1 MLLDAV
7 LGRFLDQSPMTV
19 AVRGTLEYAL
29 DANAL
34 DALFDQT
41 AGPRPDRQLLFST
54 CVDLMTTVVCRVKP
68 SIHAAYQASDH
79 IGVSVSA
86 VYRRL
91 ARVGTN
97 AGEQLVRHTARRL
110 EPILRQTGWAHPDL
124 LPGYRVKVLDGNHL
138 AHTQRRIKPLRNV
151 IAGPLPGHSLVV
163 LDPALGLALD
173 VVCCEDAH
181 AQERTLLGPIL
192 DTVAPRDVWV
202 ADRNFCTTGLLFG
215 IARRKGSFVI
225 RRHATTL
232 TWERESEWKQ
242 VGRTETGT
250 LAEQTIWLQNPG
262 GDGTELAV
270 RRVRLTLDEPTQD
283 GDLVIELL
291 TNLPSEVTCVS
302 VATLY
307 RSRWTVEAL
316 FGRLT
321 TVLKCEVNTLGYPP
335 AALFG
340 FCVALAS
347 SNVYA
352 GVKGA
357 LRSAHGVAVTEG
369 MSDYH
374 LALEVSSV
382 SRGLAIAVPAET
394 WSEIGSW
401 SVEQMSGWLVCLAK
415 RTKLSR
421 YPKAKRGPKK
431 PKTRRTRFADK
442 THIATSRL
450 LNDEQT

>member
-1 MLLDAV
+1 
-7 LGRFLDQSPMTV
+7 MTV

-34 DALFDQT
+34 DALFDDVTGQ
-41 AGPRPDRQLLFST
+41 RKDRQLLFST

-68 SIHAAYQASDH
+68 SINAAYEADDH
-79 IGVSVSA
+79 ITVSVSA

-91 ARVGTN
+91 SRLRTA
-97 AGEQLVRHTARRL
+97 AGRQLVQHTAARL
-110 EPILRQTGWAHPDL
+110 EPIIRQSGWANPDL
-124 LPGYRVKVLDGNHL
+124 LPGYRVKILDGNHL

-173 VVCCEDAH
+173 VICCEDGH
-181 AQERTLLGPIL
+181 AQERSLLGPIL

-215 IARRKGSFVI
+215 IAKRGGFFVI
-225 RRHATTL
+225 RRHGSTL
-232 TWERESEWKQ
+232 TWRRESEWKPM
-242 VGRTETGT
+242 GRTDTGT
-250 LAEQTIWLQNPG
+250 LTEQTIWLENP
-262 GDGTELAV
+262 DGSELAV
-270 RRVRLTLDEPTQD
+270 RRVRLTLDEPTED
-283 GDLVIELL
+283 GDFVIEML
-291 TNLPSEVTCVS
+291 TNLPEEVTCEL
-302 VATLY
+302 VAKLY

-357 LRSAHGVAVTEG
+357 LRSVHGVAATEQV
-369 MSDYH
+369 SDYH

-382 SRGLAIAVPAET
+382 SRGLAIAVPEET
-394 WSEIGSW
+394 WSEIGNW
-401 SVEQMSGWLVCLAK
+401 SVEQMSQWLVSLAK

-421 YPKAKRGPKK
+421 YPKSKRGPKK
-431 PKTRRTRFADK
+431 PKTRRTRFAEK
-442 THIATSRL
+442 KHIATSRL

>member
-1 MLLDAV
+1 
-7 LGRFLDQSPMTV
+7 MTV

-29 DANAL
+29 DADAL

-41 AGPRPDRQLLFST
+41 AGPRQDRQLLFST
-54 CVDLMTTVVCRVKP
+54 CVALMTTVVCRIKP
-68 SIHAAYQASDH
+68 SIHAAYQADDH

-91 ARVGTN
+91 ARVSTN
-97 AGEQLVRHTARRL
+97 AGEQLVRHTAKRL
-110 EPILRQTGWAHPDL
+110 EPILRQTSWANPDVR
-124 LPGYRVKVLDGNHL
+124 PGYRVKVLDGNHL
-138 AHTQRRIKPLRNV
+138 AHTPRRIKRLRNV

-192 DTVAPRDVWV
+192 ETVAPRDVWI

-215 IARRKGSFVI
+215 IAKRNGFFVI
-225 RRHATTL
+225 RRQATTL
-232 TWERESEWKQ
+232 TWERESEWEQ
-242 VGRTETGT
+242 VGRTDTGT
-250 LAEQTIWLQNPG
+250 SAEQTIWLQNP
-262 GDGTELAV
+262 DGTELEV
-270 RRVRLTLDEPTQD
+270 RRVRLTLDEPTED

-291 TNLPSEVTCVS
+291 TNLPAEVTCVS
-302 VATLY
+302 VAKLY

-369 MSDYH
+369 VSDYH

-382 SRGLAIAVPAET
+382 SRGLAMAVSEQT
-394 WSEIGSW
+394 WSEIGGW
-401 SVEQMSGWLVCLAK
+401 SVERMSQWLVSLAE

>member
-34 DALFDQT
+34 DALFDDT
-41 AGPRPDRQLLFST
+41 AGARSDRQLLFST
-54 CVDLMTTVVCRVKP
+54 CVDLMTTVVCRIKP
-68 SIHAAYQASDH
+68 SIHAAYQADDH

-91 ARVGTN
+91 ARVRTD
-97 AGEQLVRHTARRL
+97 AGEQLVRHTATRL
-110 EPILRQTGWAHPDL
+110 EPILRQAGWADPDV

-138 AHTQRRIKPLRNV
+138 AHTQRRLERLRNV

-215 IARRKGSFVI
+215 IAKRKGFFVI
-225 RRHATTL
+225 RRHAATL

-242 VGRTETGT
+242 AGRTDTGT
-250 LAEQTIWLQNPG
+250 LTEQTIWLQNPD

-270 RRVRLTLDEPTQD
+270 RRVRLTLDEPTED
-283 GDLVIELL
+283 GDSVIEIV
-291 TNLPSEVTCVS
+291 TNLPSEVTCAL
-302 VATLY
+302 VAELY
-307 RSRWTVEAL
+307 RSRWAVEAL

-321 TVLKCEVNTLGYPP
+321 TVLKCELNTPGYPP

-340 FCVALAS
+340 FCVALAAG
-347 SNVYA
+347 NVYA

-357 LRSAHGVAVTEG
+357 LRAAHGAAAADGV
-369 MSDYH
+369 SDYH
-374 LALEVSSV
+374 LALEVSGACP
-382 SRGLAIAVPAET
+382 GLWIAVPVET
-394 WSEIGSW
+394 WAGIGAW
-401 SVEQMSGWLVCLAK
+401 SVGQMAEWLKGLA
-415 RTKLSR
+415 RGANLGR
-421 YPKAKRGPKK
+421 YRKATRGPKR
-431 PKTRRTRFADK
+431 PRPPRTRFAEAR
-442 THIATSRL
+442 HISTSRL
-450 LNDEQT
+450 LNGEQT

>member
-34 DALFDQT
+34 DALFDDT
-41 AGPRPDRQLLFST
+41 VGTRSDRQLLFST
-54 CVDLMTTVVCRVKP
+54 CVDLMTTVVCRIKP
-68 SIHAAYQASDH
+68 SIHAAYQADDH
-79 IGVSVSA
+79 INVSVSA

-91 ARVGTN
+91 ARVRTD
-97 AGEQLVRHTARRL
+97 AGEHLVRHTATRL
-110 EPILRQTGWAHPDL
+110 EPILRQAGWANPAV

-138 AHTQRRIKPLRNV
+138 AHTQRRLKRLRNV

-181 AQERTLLGPIL
+181 AQERTLLGPVL
-192 DTVAPRDVWV
+192 DTVAPRDVWI

-215 IARRKGSFVI
+215 IAKRKGFFVI
-225 RRHATTL
+225 RRHAATL
-232 TWERESEWKQ
+232 TWERESEWKPM
-242 VGRTETGT
+242 GRTETGT
-250 LAEQTIWLQNPG
+250 LTEQTIGLQNPD
-262 GDGTELAV
+262 GDGTELEV
-270 RRVRLTLDEPTQD
+270 RRVRLTLDEPTED
-283 GDLVIELL
+283 GDLLIELL
-291 TNLPSEVTCVS
+291 TNLPAEVTCVL
-302 VATLY
+302 VAKLY

-340 FCVALAS
+340 FCVALAC

-352 GVKGA
+352 CVKGA
-357 LRSAHGVAVTEG
+357 LRSAHGEAVAEG
-369 MSDYH
+369 VSDYH

-382 SRGLAIAVPAET
+382 CRGLAIAVPGET

-401 SVEQMSGWLVCLAK
+401 SVERMSQWLLSLAK

-421 YPKAKRGPKK
+421 YPKTKRGPKK

>member
-1 MLLDAV
+1 M
-7 LGRFLDQSPMTV
+7 
-19 AVRGTLEYAL
+19 
-29 DANAL
+29 
-34 DALFDQT
+34 
-41 AGPRPDRQLLFST
+41 
-54 CVDLMTTVVCRVKP
+54 
-68 SIHAAYQASDH
+68 
-79 IGVSVSA
+79 
-86 VYRRL
+86 
-91 ARVGTN
+91 
-97 AGEQLVRHTARRL
+97 
-110 EPILRQTGWAHPDL
+110 
-124 LPGYRVKVLDGNHL
+124 
-138 AHTQRRIKPLRNV
+138 
-151 IAGPLPGHSLVV
+151 
-163 LDPALGLALD
+163 D

-192 DTVAPRDVWV
+192 DTVAERDVWV

-215 IARRKGSFVI
+215 IAKRRGFFVI
-225 RRHATTL
+225 RRHAVTL

-242 VGRTETGT
+242 VGRTDTGT
-250 LAEQTIWLQNPG
+250 LAEQTIWLQNSD
-262 GDGTELAV
+262 GDGTELEV
-270 RRVRLTLDEPTQD
+270 RRVRLTLDEPTED
-283 GDLVIELL
+283 GDVVIEFV
-291 TNLPSEVTCVS
+291 TNLPAEVACAL
-302 VATLY
+302 VAKLY

-357 LRSAHGVAVTEG
+357 LRCVHGVAVTEG
-369 MSDYH
+369 VSDYH

-382 SRGLAIAVPAET
+382 SGGLAIAVPGET
-394 WSEIGSW
+394 WSGIESW
-401 SVEQMSGWLVCLAK
+401 SVDRMSQWLVSLAK

-442 THIATSRL
+442 KHIATSRL
-450 LNDEQT
+450 LGNGFAHQMVTDPKNKDLCQV

>member
-1 MLLDAV
+1 
-7 LGRFLDQSPMTV
+7 V
-19 AVRGTLEYAL
+19 AVRSTLEYAL
-29 DANAL
+29 DAEAL
-34 DALFDQT
+34 DALFDLSV
-41 AGPRPDRQLLFST
+41 GHCDDRQLLFST
-54 CVDLMTTVVCRVKP
+54 CVDLMTTVVCRIKP
-68 SIHAAYQASDH
+68 SIHAAYQADDH
-79 IGVSVSA
+79 ITVSVSA
-86 VYRRL
+86 VYKRL
-91 ARVGTN
+91 ARVRTD
-97 AGEQLVRHTARRL
+97 AGRQLVRHTAGRL
-110 EPILRQTGWAHPDL
+110 EPIIRQSGWANPDL

-138 AHTQRRIKPLRNV
+138 AHTQRRLKLLRNV

-173 VVCCEDAH
+173 VICCEDAH
-181 AQERTLLGPIL
+181 AQERSLLGPIL
-192 DTVAPRDVWV
+192 DTVVERDVWV

-215 IARRKGSFVI
+215 IAKRKGFFVI
-225 RRHATTL
+225 RRHASTL
-232 TWERESEWKQ
+232 TWERESAWKQ
-242 VGRTETGT
+242 VGRTDTGT
-250 LAEQTIWLQNPG
+250 LSEQTIWLQNPA

-270 RRVRLTLDEPTQD
+270 RRVRLTLDEPTEE
-283 GDLVIELL
+283 GDLMMEFL
-291 TNLPSEVTCVS
+291 TNLPPEVTCVL
-302 VATLY
+302 VAKLY

-357 LRSAHGVAVTEG
+357 LRSVHGEAVTEQV
-369 MSDYH
+369 SDYH

-382 SRGLAIAVPAET
+382 SRGLAIAVPGET
-394 WSEIGSW
+394 WSEIGNW
-401 SVEQMSGWLVCLAK
+401 SVEQISQWLTSLAK

-421 YPKAKRGPKK
+421 YPKSKRGPKK

-442 THIATSRL
+442 KHIATSRL

>member
-1 MLLDAV
+1 MLLDAI

-19 AVRGTLEYAL
+19 AVRSTLEYAL
-29 DANAL
+29 DAAAL
-34 DALFDQT
+34 DALFAQT
-41 AGPRPDRQLLFST
+41 ASPCSERQLLFST
-54 CVDLMTTVVCRVKP
+54 CVDLMTTVVCRIKP
-68 SIHAAYQASDH
+68 TIHAAYQANDH
-79 IGVSVSA
+79 ISVSVSV

-91 ARVGTN
+91 ARVSTD
-97 AGEQLVRHTARRL
+97 AGRQLVRHTAERL
-110 EPILRQTGWAHPDL
+110 EPILRQSGWANPDL

-138 AHTQRRIKPLRNV
+138 AHTQRRIKLLRNV

-163 LDPALGLALD
+163 LDPALGLVLD

-192 DTVAPRDVWV
+192 DTVAKRDVWV

-215 IARRKGSFVI
+215 IAKRKGFFVI
-225 RRHATTL
+225 RRHAATL

-242 VGRTETGT
+242 VGRTDTGT
-250 LAEQTIWLQNPG
+250 LAEQTIWLQNPNEE
-262 GDGTELAV
+262 GTELAV
-270 RRVRLTLDEPTQD
+270 RRVRLTLDEPTED
-283 GDLVIELL
+283 GDLVIEFL
-291 TNLPSEVTCVS
+291 TNLPTEVTCVL
-302 VATLY
+302 VAKLY

-357 LRSAHGVAVTEG
+357 LRSVHGVAVTDQV
-369 MSDYH
+369 SDYH

-382 SRGLAIAVPAET
+382 SRGLAIAVSEET

-401 SVEQMSGWLVCLAK
+401 SVERMSQWLMSLAK

-421 YPKAKRGPKK
+421 YPKSKRGPKK
-431 PKTRRTRFADK
+431 PKTRRTRFAEK
-442 THIATSRL
+442 KHIATSRL

>member
-19 AVRGTLEYAL
+19 AVRSTLEYAL
-29 DANAL
+29 DAKAL
-34 DALFDQT
+34 DALFDDVT
-41 AGPRPDRQLLFST
+41 GPRQDRKLLFST
-54 CVDLMTTVVCRVKP
+54 CVDLMTAVVCRIKP
-68 SIHAAYQASDH
+68 TIHAAYQANDH

-86 VYRRL
+86 VYQRL
-91 ARVGTN
+91 ARVRTD
-97 AGEQLVRHTARRL
+97 AGQQLVRHTAQRL
-110 EPILRQTGWAHPDL
+110 EPIIRQAGWANPDV

-151 IAGPLPGHSLVV
+151 VAGPLPGHSLVV
-163 LDPALGLALD
+163 LDPALGLAID
-173 VVCCEDAH
+173 VICCEDAH
-181 AQERTLLGPIL
+181 AQERSLLGPIL

-202 ADRNFCTTGLLFG
+202 ADRNFCTSALLFG
-215 IARRKGSFVI
+215 IAQRKGHFVI
-225 RRHATTL
+225 RRHAATL
-232 TWERESEWKQ
+232 TWERESEWKS
-242 VGRTETGT
+242 VGRTATGT
-250 LAEQTIWLQNPG
+250 LAEQTIVLQNPD
-262 GDGTELAV
+262 GDGMELAV
-270 RRVRLTLDEPTQD
+270 RRVRLTLDEPTED
-283 GDLVIELL
+283 GDLMIEIL
-291 TNLPSEVTCVS
+291 TNLPAEVSCVV
-302 VATLY
+302 VAQLY

-357 LRSAHGVAVTEG
+357 LRCVHGAAVTEQV
-369 MSDYH
+369 SDYH

-382 SRGLAIAVPAET
+382 SRGLAIAVPEEI

-401 SVEQMSGWLVCLAK
+401 SVERMSQWLMNLAK

-442 THIATSRL
+442 KHIATSRL
-450 LNDEQT
+450 LDDEQT

>member
-7 LGRFLDQSPMTV
+7 SGRFLDQSPMTV
-19 AVRGTLEYAL
+19 AVRSTLEYAL

-34 DALFDQT
+34 DALFDDVT
-41 AGPRPDRQLLFST
+41 GPRQDRQLLFST
-54 CVDLMTTVVCRVKP
+54 CVDLMTTVVCRVQP
-68 SIHAAYQASDH
+68 SLHAAYQAADP

-91 ARVGTN
+91 ARVRTN
-97 AGEQLVRHTARRL
+97 AGEQLVRHTATRL
-110 EPILRQTGWAHPDL
+110 EPILRQKGWAQPDL

-138 AHTQRRIKPLRNV
+138 AHTQRRIQPLRDV

-163 LDPALGLALD
+163 LDPALGLALE

-192 DTVAPRDVWV
+192 DTVASRDVWV
-202 ADRNFCTTGLLFG
+202 ADRNFCTTGFLFG
-215 IARRKGSFVI
+215 IAKRNGFFVI
-225 RRHATTL
+225 RRHAATL
-232 TWERESEWKQ
+232 TWERESEWKPM
-242 VGRTETGT
+242 GRTETGT
-250 LAEQTIWLQNPG
+250 LTEQTIWLQNPG

-270 RRVRLTLDEPTQD
+270 RRVRLTLDEPTDD
-283 GDLVIELL
+283 GDLVIEIV
-291 TNLPSEVTCVS
+291 TNLPAEVTAAL
-302 VATLY
+302 VATVY
-307 RSRWTVEAL
+307 RTRWTVEAL

-335 AALFG
+335 AALFA

-352 GVKGA
+352 CVKGA
-357 LRSAHGVAVTEG
+357 LRSAHGETATEQV
-369 MSDYH
+369 SDYH

-382 SRGLAIAVPAET
+382 SRGLAIAVPEDT
-394 WSEIGSW
+394 WSGIGLW
-401 SVEQMSGWLVCLAK
+401 SVEQMSEWLASLAT
-415 RTKLSR
+415 RTQLRR
-421 YPKAKRGPKK
+421 YPKSKRGPKK

-450 LNDEQT
+450 LNDEHT

>member
-19 AVRGTLEYAL
+19 AVRGTWEYAL

-34 DALFDQT
+34 DALFDHT
-41 AGPRPDRQLLFST
+41 AGPRTDRQLLFST

-68 SIHAAYQASDH
+68 SIHAAYQADDH

-91 ARVGTN
+91 ARVSTN
-97 AGEQLVRHTARRL
+97 AGEQLVRHTAKRL
-110 EPILRQTGWAHPDL
+110 EPILRQTGWGHPDL

-138 AHTQRRIKPLRNV
+138 ARTQRRNKPLRNV

-215 IARRKGSFVI
+215 IAKRKGFFVI

-242 VGRTETGT
+242 VGRTDTGT
-250 LAEQTIWLQNPG
+250 LAEQTIWLQNPD
-262 GDGTELAV
+262 GDGTELEV
-270 RRVRLTLDEPTQD
+270 RRVRLTLDEPTED
-283 GDLVIELL
+283 GDVVIEFV
-291 TNLPSEVTCVS
+291 TN
-302 VATLY
+302 
-307 RSRWTVEAL
+307 
-316 FGRLT
+316 
-321 TVLKCEVNTLGYPP
+321 
-335 AALFG
+335 
-340 FCVALAS
+340 
-347 SNVYA
+347 
-352 GVKGA
+352 
-357 LRSAHGVAVTEG
+357 
-369 MSDYH
+369 
-374 LALEVSSV
+374 
-382 SRGLAIAVPAET
+382 
-394 WSEIGSW
+394 
-401 SVEQMSGWLVCLAK
+401 
-415 RTKLSR
+415 
-421 YPKAKRGPKK
+421 
-431 PKTRRTRFADK
+431 
-442 THIATSRL
+442 
-450 LNDEQT
+450 

>member
-1 MLLDAV
+1 M
-7 LGRFLDQSPMTV
+7 PTP
-19 AVRGTLEYAL
+19 
-29 DANAL
+29 AL
-34 DALFDQT
+34 DALFDDVTGQ
-41 AGPRPDRQLLFST
+41 RKDRQLLFST

-68 SIHAAYQASDH
+68 SINAAYEADDH
-79 IGVSVSA
+79 ITVSVSA

-91 ARVGTN
+91 SRLRTA
-97 AGEQLVRHTARRL
+97 AGRQLVQHTAARL
-110 EPILRQTGWAHPDL
+110 EPIIRQSGWANPDL
-124 LPGYRVKVLDGNHL
+124 LPGYRVKILDGNHL

-173 VVCCEDAH
+173 VICCEDGH
-181 AQERTLLGPIL
+181 AQERSLLGPIL

-215 IARRKGSFVI
+215 IAKRGGFFVI
-225 RRHATTL
+225 RRHGSTL
-232 TWERESEWKQ
+232 TWRRESEWKPM
-242 VGRTETGT
+242 GRTDTGT
-250 LAEQTIWLQNPG
+250 LTEQTIWLENP
-262 GDGTELAV
+262 DGSELAV
-270 RRVRLTLDEPTQD
+270 RRVRLTLDEPTED
-283 GDLVIELL
+283 GDFVIEML
-291 TNLPSEVTCVS
+291 TNLPEEVTCEL
-302 VATLY
+302 VAKLY

-357 LRSAHGVAVTEG
+357 LRSVHGVAATEQV
-369 MSDYH
+369 SDYH

-382 SRGLAIAVPAET
+382 SRGLAIAVPEET
-394 WSEIGSW
+394 WSEIGNW
-401 SVEQMSGWLVCLAK
+401 SVEQMSQWLVSLAK

-421 YPKAKRGPKK
+421 YPKSKRGPKK
-431 PKTRRTRFADK
+431 PKTRRTRFAEK
-442 THIATSRL
+442 KHIATSRL

>member
-1 MLLDAV
+1 MLLEAV
-7 LGRFLDQSPMTV
+7 VGRFMDQSPMTV

-34 DALFDQT
+34 DALFDDVTGQ
-41 AGPRPDRQLLFST
+41 RKDRQLLFST

-68 SIHAAYQASDH
+68 SINAAYEADDH
-79 IGVSVSA
+79 ITVSVSA

-91 ARVGTN
+91 SRLRTA
-97 AGEQLVRHTARRL
+97 AGRQLVQHTAARL
-110 EPILRQTGWAHPDL
+110 EPIIRQSGWANPDL
-124 LPGYRVKVLDGNHL
+124 LPGYRVKILDGNHL

-173 VVCCEDAH
+173 VICCEDGH
-181 AQERTLLGPIL
+181 AQERSLLGPIL

-215 IARRKGSFVI
+215 IAKRGGFFVI
-225 RRHATTL
+225 RRHGSTL
-232 TWERESEWKQ
+232 TWRRESEWKPM
-242 VGRTETGT
+242 GRTDTGT
-250 LAEQTIWLQNPG
+250 LTEQTIWLENP
-262 GDGTELAV
+262 DGSELAV
-270 RRVRLTLDEPTQD
+270 RRVRLTLDEPTED
-283 GDLVIELL
+283 GDFVIEML
-291 TNLPSEVTCVS
+291 TNLPEEVTCEL
-302 VATLY
+302 VAKLY

-357 LRSAHGVAVTEG
+357 LRSVHGVAATEQV
-369 MSDYH
+369 SDYH

-382 SRGLAIAVPAET
+382 SRGLAIAVPEET
-394 WSEIGSW
+394 WSEIGNW
-401 SVEQMSGWLVCLAK
+401 SVEQMSQWLVSLAK

-421 YPKAKRGPKK
+421 YPKSKRGPKK
-431 PKTRRTRFADK
+431 PKTRRTRFAEK
-442 THIATSRL
+442 KHIATSRL

>member
-34 DALFDQT
+34 DALFEDT
-41 AGPRPDRQLLFST
+41 AGARSDRQLLFST
-54 CVDLMTTVVCRVKP
+54 CVDLMTTVVCRIKP
-68 SIHAAYQASDH
+68 SIHAAYQADDH

-91 ARVGTN
+91 ARVRTD
-97 AGEQLVRHTARRL
+97 AGEQLVRHTATRL
-110 EPILRQTGWAHPDL
+110 EPILRRAGWANPDV
-124 LPGYRVKVLDGNHL
+124 LPGYRAKVLDGNHL
-138 AHTQRRIKPLRNV
+138 AHTQRRLKRLRNV

-192 DTVAPRDVWV
+192 GTVAPRDVWI

-215 IARRKGSFVI
+215 IAQRKGFFVI
-225 RRHATTL
+225 RRHAATL
-232 TWERESEWKQ
+232 TWERDSEWNS
-242 VGRTETGT
+242 VGRTDTGT
-250 LAEQTIWLQNPG
+250 LTEQTVWLQNPD
-262 GDGTELAV
+262 GDGAELEV
-270 RRVRLTLDEPTQD
+270 RRVRLTLDEPTED
-283 GDLVIELL
+283 GDVMIEIL
-291 TNLPSEVTCVS
+291 TNLPAEVTGVL
-302 VATLY
+302 VARLY

-357 LRSAHGVAVTEG
+357 LRSAHGEAVAEG
-369 MSDYH
+369 VSDYH

-382 SRGLAIAVPAET
+382 CRGLAIAVPAEA
-394 WSEIGSW
+394 WSEIGGW
-401 SVEQMSGWLVCLAK
+401 SVERMSQWLLSLAG

-421 YPKAKRGPKK
+421 YPKTKRGPKK
-431 PKTRRTRFADK
+431 PRTRRTRFADK

>member
-7 LGRFLDQSPMTV
+7 LGRFLDQSPMAV
-19 AVRGTLEYAL
+19 AIRSTLEYAL
-29 DANAL
+29 DAKAL
-34 DALFDQT
+34 DALFDHST
-41 AGPRPDRQLLFST
+41 GPRSDRELLFST
-54 CVDLMTTVVCRVKP
+54 CVDLMTTVVCRIKP
-68 SIHAAYQASDH
+68 SIHAAYQAADH

-91 ARVGTN
+91 ARVRTD

-110 EPILRQTGWAHPDL
+110 EPILRQAGWAHPDM

-138 AHTQRRIKPLRNV
+138 AHTQRRIKRLRNV
-151 IAGPLPGHSLVV
+151 IAGPLPGHALVV

-192 DTVAPRDVWV
+192 GTVAARDVWV

-215 IARRKGSFVI
+215 IAGRKGFFVI
-225 RRHATTL
+225 RRHAATL
-232 TWERESEWKQ
+232 TWERESEWTSA
-242 VGRTETGT
+242 GRTDTGT

-262 GDGTELAV
+262 EGGAELAV
-270 RRVRLTLDEPTQD
+270 RRVRLTLDEPTED
-283 GDLVIELL
+283 GDLVIEIV
-291 TNLPSEVTCVS
+291 TNLPAEVACAS
-302 VATLY
+302 VAKLY

-321 TVLKCEVNTLGYPP
+321 TVLKCEVNTPGYPP

-357 LRSAHGVAVTEG
+357 LRSAHGVAATEQV
-369 MSDYH
+369 SDYH
-374 LALEVSSV
+374 LALEVSRV
-382 SRGLAIAVPAET
+382 SRGLAIAVPEET
-394 WSEIGSW
+394 WSDMGSW
-401 SVEQMSGWLVCLAK
+401 SVGQMSQWLLKLAK
-415 RTKLSR
+415 QAKLTR
-421 YPKAKRGPKK
+421 YPKSKRGPKK
-431 PKTRRTRFADK
+431 SKTRRTRFPDK
-442 THIATSRL
+442 KHIATARL
-450 LNDEQT
+450 LNDEHT

>member
-34 DALFDQT
+34 DALFDDVT
-41 AGPRPDRQLLFST
+41 GPRQDRQLLFST

-68 SIHAAYQASDH
+68 SLHAAYQAAGP

-91 ARVGTN
+91 ARVRTN
-97 AGEQLVRHTARRL
+97 AGEQLVRHTATRL

-163 LDPALGLALD
+163 LDPALGLALE

-202 ADRNFCTTGLLFG
+202 ADRNFCTTGFLFG
-215 IARRKGSFVI
+215 IARRDAFFVI
-225 RRHATTL
+225 RRHAATL
-232 TWERESEWKQ
+232 TWERESEWEPM
-242 VGRTETGT
+242 GRTETGT
-250 LAEQTIWLQNPG
+250 LTEQTIWLQNPG

-270 RRVRLTLDEPTQD
+270 RRVRLTLDEPTDD
-283 GDLVIELL
+283 GDLVIEIV
-291 TNLPSEVTCVS
+291 TNLPAEVTAAL
-302 VATLY
+302 VATVY
-307 RSRWTVEAL
+307 RTRWTVEAL

-352 GVKGA
+352 AVKGA
-357 LRSAHGVAVTEG
+357 LRSAHGETATESV
-369 MSDYH
+369 SDYH

-382 SRGLAIAVPAET
+382 SRGLAIAVPADT
-394 WSEIGSW
+394 WSGIGQW
-401 SVEQMSGWLVCLAK
+401 SVEQMSQWLASLAT
-415 RTKLSR
+415 RTQLSR
-421 YPKAKRGPKK
+421 YPKSKRGPKK
-431 PKTRRTRFADK
+431 PKTRRTRFADR

-450 LNDEQT
+450 LNDEQR